1 MPPTSH
7 HRPKINRKELKQPDE
22 LNTLAASALEFLNA
36 NLTQVLVSAG
46 IVVAVGAIAIGVYY
60 YERHRDNLAAA
71 RFYTALTALN
81 TNQYK
86 SAEEQFKKISDD
98 EPGRRLGRLSRF
110 YMATAFLNDGNLPAA
125 RDGFVNFLAEERDPL
140 FTSLA
145 LSNLAITYEKLGD
158 WKKAAGSYQQ
168 ASGIDGPEKVH
179 AELGYARMLAK
190 SGDKQAAIAAYRGFL
205 AAHPFAEQRQD
216 VMESLA
222 LLGAPTEPQ
231 PVGANA
237 ATLSAAPAPLPVL
250 IH

>member
-22 LNTLAASALEFLNA
+22 LNTLAVSAIEFLNA
-36 NLTQVLVSAG
+36 NLTQVLISAG
-46 IVVAVGAIAIGVYY
+46 IVVAVAGIAVGVYY

-71 RFYTALTALN
+71 RFYTAITALN
-81 TNQYK
+81 ADQNK
-86 SAEEQFKKISDD
+86 SAEEQFKKIADD

-110 YMATAFLNDGNLPAA
+110 YMATGYLNEGNLPAA

-145 LSNLAITYEKLGD
+145 LNNLAITYEKMGD
-158 WKKAAGSYQQ
+158 WKKAAGAYHQS
-168 ASGIDGPEKVH
+168 AGIDGPEKVH

-190 SGDKQAAIAAYRGFL
+190 SGDKQAAIAAYQGFL

-216 VMESLA
+216 VTESLA
-222 LLGAPTEPQ
+222 LLGAPSGPPSVSRSVSVTPATI
-231 PVGANA
+231 PV
-237 ATLSAAPAPLPVL
+237 V